1 MLNGIM
7 RILTKKK
14 KKKKKQKRT
23 NVKWNNENIDKKQ
36 TKKQTNKQ
44 KQKQKQKQNKTKQNR
59 NRSIR
64 IAQKSIERNLL
75 NTNQIIKVLTE
86 MFSTSC
92 QESCSLCCKVF
103 LEISRTLGLVL
114 AKLDHK

>member
-1 MLNGIM
+1 MLPNQAIFLIEQSARTDETKTRSGAFSV
-7 RILTKKK
+7 LNANLEKKK
-14 KKKKKQKRT
+14 KKKKRK
-23 NVKWNNENIDKKQ
+23 EKK
-36 TKKQTNKQ
+36 NH
-44 KQKQKQKQNKTKQNR
+44 R

-103 LEISRTLGLVL
+103 LEISKTLGLVL
-114 AKLDHK
+114 AKLDHE